1 MHKFFGICF
10 LLLICNFSFSQDQTT
25 EVKKVVESLFN
36 SMKDSN
42 EIGILSCFTST
53 ATMQS
58 VAMDKEGSPTIKTNE
73 VSAFAS
79 NIGKLPKGAADE
91 RITFDVIRID
101 GAMAFVW
108 TPYQLYFNGKFM
120 HCGVDA
126 FVLLKQNGSWKINS
140 LIDTRR
146 KENCN

>member
-1 MHKFFGICF
+1 MGKFFGICC
-10 LLLICNFSFSQDQTT
+10 LLLFCNFSYSQDQTS
-25 EVKKVVESLFN
+25 EVKKVVESLF
-36 SMKDSN
+36 SFMKDSN
-42 EIGILSCFTST
+42 KAGILSCFSST

-58 VAMDKEGSPTIKTNE
+58 VRLDKEGISTLKTEE
-73 VSAFAS
+73 VNGFAS
-79 NIGKLPKGAADE
+79 FIGELPKGIADE
-91 RITFDVIRID
+91 RITFDVVRID
-101 GAMAFVW
+101 GDLAFVW
-108 TPYQLYFNGKFM
+108 TPYQFYFDGKFT

>member
-1 MHKFFGICF
+1 MTKFIGICCF
-10 LLLICNFSFSQDQTT
+10 LLTCGFSYSQDQTI

-36 SMKDSN
+36 SMKESN
-42 EIGILSCFTST
+42 EMGILSCFTST

-58 VAMDKEGSPTIKTNE
+58 VDKDKEGNINTKTTE
-73 VSAFAS
+73 VGGFAS
-79 NIGKLPKGAADE
+79 NVGKLPKGAADE
-91 RITFDVIRID
+91 RITFDVVRID
-101 GAMAFVW
+101 GDMAFVW
-108 TPYQLYFNGKFM
+108 TPYQLFFNGKFM

-126 FVLLKQNGSWKINS
+126 FVLIKQNGNWKINY

>member
-1 MHKFFGICF
+1 MRNFFAICS
-10 LLLICNFSFSQDQTT
+10 LLLFCNFSYSQDQTI
-25 EVKKVVESLFN
+25 EVKKVVESLF
-36 SMKDSN
+36 SFMKDSN

-58 VAMDKEGSPTIKTNE
+58 VGKDKEGNPIIKTNE
-73 VSAFAS
+73 VSGFAS
-79 NIGKLPKGAADE
+79 NVGKLPKGAADE
-91 RITFDVIRID
+91 RITFDVVRID
-101 GAMAFVW
+101 GDMAFVW
-108 TPYQLYFNGKFM
+108 TPYQLYFNGKFE

-126 FVLLKQNGSWKINS
+126 FILLKQGGSWKINS